1 MSAQAMYAHIERHA
15 QEETPLRHAP
25 LVKRIAYHLLGRLPA
40 CVQVEDLIQAGMI
53 GLLDA
58 VKNFDPAHGVS
69 FDTFAGIRIR
79 GAMLDEIRKGD
90 WTPRSVHRQAR
101 QLANAMQR
109 VETRNGVDASDRD
122 VASEM
127 GISLEEYHHIVRDA
141 QGCRLF
147 SLETSDTA
155 SDYQDRLVARTGQ
168 GPDTVHHEAEF
179 RQALTHSIEKLPE
192 KERVVMSLYYDDEM
206 NLREIGEVLGVSESR
221 VSQIHGQALIRLRSR
236 LCDWLD
242 Y

>member
-1 MSAQAMYAHIERHA
+1 MSAQAMYAHIERH
-15 QEETPLRHAP
+15 EETLLRHAP

-58 VKNFDPAHGVS
+58 AKNFDPAKGVS

-79 GAMLDEIRKGD
+79 GAMLDEIRSGD
-90 WTPRSVHRQAR
+90 WTPRSVHRKMR
-101 QLANAMQR
+101 ELANAMR
-109 VETRNGVDASDRD
+109 CVETRNGVDASDRD

-141 QGCRLF
+141 QGCQLV
-147 SLETSDTA
+147 SVDTSDAA
-155 SDYQDRLVARTGQ
+155 SDYQDKIAATIGQ

-179 RQALTHSIEKLPE
+179 RHALTHSIEKLPD
-192 KERVVMSLYYDDEM
+192 KERLVMSLYYDDEM

-221 VSQIHGQALIRLRSR
+221 VSQMHGQALVRLRSR

-242 Y
+242 